1 MTFDISSNHK
11 NNYLKVNF
19 QLQLYNILNNFIIIY
34 ITWSTLIGYRMKIQF
49 HHISVLRAI
58 LFLYRSDKYASNNLV
73 YKMFFE
79 VIEIEQFQRLVLM
92 KSSNNDDLSA
102 VYLPNQ

>member
-1 MTFDISSNHK
+1 M
-11 NNYLKVNF
+11 LP
-19 QLQLYNILNNFIIIY
+19 II
-34 ITWSTLIGYRMKIQF
+34 
-49 HHISVLRAI
+49 
-58 LFLYRSDKYASNNLV
+58 NLV
-73 YKMFFE
+73 YKMYFE